1 MKSGAVLCLACVL
14 TGLLPIAAQSC
25 DGEVAANSADEAGI
39 YVVQVPAAEQN
50 SAGAAANMSVAP
62 DAAANA
68 TIPGTAS
75 PVPVVDKA
83 DVEQAAPP
91 PAASNVED
99 ATAKADAGLQTEP
112 RPALPSAALPAPWKV
127 AQATSGT
134 TPAQTTTDAE
144 PAKPKKAASATKPRR
159 SKKTAADH
167 QDHEDHQDHRP
178 AQRSGAAIVK
188 EGGKTCSGL
197 DQYRVCW

>member
-25 DGEVAANSADEAGI
+25 DGEVAAISADEAGI
-39 YVVQVPAAEQN
+39 YVVQVPAAAEQN
-50 SAGAAANMSVAP
+50 SAGAAGNVSVAP
-62 DAAANA
+62 DPAANA
-68 TIPGTAS
+68 TM
-75 PVPVVDKA
+75 
-83 DVEQAAPP
+83 
-91 PAASNVED
+91 PAASNVGD
-99 ATAKADAGLQTEP
+99 ITAKTDAGTQNEP
-112 RPALPSAALPAPWKV
+112 RPALPSAALPAPWRV

-167 QDHEDHQDHRP
+167 QDHEDDQDHRP